1 VHDYESNVLHSNEL
15 LLDNIG
21 PIRVEQL
28 DHNAVLLN
36 SGWRV
41 DGHILA
47 EKGKELCEQ
56 DSTLYGI
63 QKDRDYGQ
71 RLGWGLVNHLVECHV
86 KESTRSLSTAALLAT
101 NAHGSELYLVDTTG
115 LYKCRAMAIGSHA
128 KEINACLANFDFC
141 DMNVEDGVHKLLQIL
156 RDCREGKRN
165 EKDGSDH
172 ESWRMP
178 HESVVEILMLKTE
191 GKRIQRKREILLPP
205 SLDNDVVEV

>member
-1 VHDYESNVLHSNEL
+1 MHDYESNVLHSNEL

-205 SLDNDVVEV
+205 SLDNDVEV